1 MFVSSIYSADLF
13 GTKEKEGGID
23 LYIHRVQEVNIRSYS
38 PYCVKLAWIAVYT
51 QH

>member
-23 LYIHRVQEVNIRSYS
+23 LYIHRVQELNIRDYS
-38 PYCVKLAWIAVYT
+38 QYRVKYA
-51 QH
+51 